1 MSNKEARAIEWLDC
15 ARCGTSPVNV
25 TTSSPVGMIHFN
37 DAAECPACGLKGHAE
52 VDGPEEA
59 CVVWDDF

>member
-1 MSNKEARAIEWLDC
+1 MSNKEAMAIEWLDC

-25 TTSSPVGMIHFN
+25 TTSAPVGMIHFN

-59 CVVWDDF
+59 YVVWDDF

>member
-25 TTSSPVGMIHFN
+25 TTSAPVGMIHFN

-59 CVVWDDF
+59 YVVWDYF